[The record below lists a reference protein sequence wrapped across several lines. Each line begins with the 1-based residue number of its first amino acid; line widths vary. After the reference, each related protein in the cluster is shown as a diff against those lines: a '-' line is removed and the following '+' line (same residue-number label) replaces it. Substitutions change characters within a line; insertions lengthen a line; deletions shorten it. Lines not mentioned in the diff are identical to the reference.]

1 MRKLYNFQR
10 DILYK
15 VKNHSRCALYCGL
28 GTGKTLMSL
37 TKAKRMCIDH
47 ALPLYV
53 LIVCQKSKVSDWCE
67 EAKEVFA
74 DTNMS
79 VRCLHSTAS
88 INEYIKNGH
97 IGVITYDLIWRRK
110 NLDNI
115 MEHDYVMIMDESSL
129 IQHETA
135 KRTKSCM
142 KYAKS
147 AYGVILCSGTPI
159 SGKYEHLWTQLVIL
173 GWDIRKR
180 AFWNRYVDYEIDKS
194 QGFPLMIVH
203 GYKREE
209 NLHKKMAE
217 YGCVFLKT
225 EDAVDLPEAQNINIK
240 VPVIDEYN
248 YFRRY
253 HLVTLSDGTEIVGDN
268 ILTQLL
274 GERQLCGICN
284 QHKLDAFKDLIES
297 TSERVIVFYNFT
309 AELEKMKD
317 CIEDR
322 PVSIVNGETKDLS
335 AYNEYDNSITFI
347 QYQAG
352 AMGLNLQKAHITV
365 YFTPPL
371 SSELYEQSLGRTR
384 RIGQNNH
391 CLYYHLIC
399 ENSVEEKIY
408 RTLAMRMDYTERLFE
423 KDIS

>member
-1 MRKLYNFQR
+1 MKRQLYRFQN
-10 DILYK
+10 DILDN
-15 VKNHSRCALYCGL
+15 VKDFNKCALYCGL

-37 TKAKRMCIDH
+37 TKAHSMYTGYI
-47 ALPLYV
+47 
-53 LIVCQKSKVSDWCE
+53 LIVCQKSKIEDWVNE
-67 EAKEVFA
+67 SREVF
-74 DTNMS
+74 DTEPIYI
-79 VRCLHSTAS
+79 LHSDIA
-88 INEYIKNGH
+88 IKKLIEEGG
-97 IGVITYDLIWRRK
+97 IGIITYDLIWRRK
-110 NLDNI
+110 CLDELMDYKYI
-115 MEHDYVMIMDESSL
+115 MILDESSL

-135 KRTKSCM
+135 KRTKACM

-147 AYGVILCSGTPI
+147 ACGLILCSGTPI
-159 SGKYEHLWTQLVIL
+159 SGKYEHLWTQLVML
-173 GWDIRKR
+173 GWDIRKQS
-180 AFWNRYVDYEIDKS
+180 FWNRYVDYEIDKS

-209 NLHKKMAE
+209 NLHQKMAE

-225 EDAVDLPEAQNINIK
+225 EDAVDLPEYQDININ
-240 VPVIDEYN
+240 VPATKLYKE
-248 YFRRY
+248 FKKTRY
-253 HLVTLSDGTEIVGDN
+253 VTLSDGTEIVGNN

-284 QHKLDAFKDLIES
+284 EDKLEAFKDLIES
-297 TSERVIVFYNFT
+297 TVERVLVFYNFT

-322 PVSIVNGETKDLS
+322 PISIVNGNTKNLT
-335 AYNEYDNSITFI
+335 AYDNCDNSITFI

-371 SSELYEQSLGRTR
+371 SSELYEQSRGRTR

-391 CLYYHLIC
+391 CLYYHLVC

-408 RTLAMRMDYTERLFE
+408 KTLAMRMDYTERLFE
-423 KDIS
+423 KDLKNT

>member
-1 MRKLYNFQR
+1 MEKIELYKFQK
-10 DILYK
+10 DILK
-15 VKNHSRCALYCGL
+15 KTNGLHKCALYL
-28 GTGKTLMSL
+28 GMGCGKTILSTEHVKSIFKNRDNIL
-37 TKAKRMCIDH
+37 VI
-47 ALPLYV
+47 
-53 LIVCQKSKVSDWCE
+53 CQKSKISDWYEHLNYYCGYHTE
-67 EAKEVFA
+67 ILSDWKLNQWKSIEKYE
-74 DTNMS
+74 N
-79 VRCLHSTAS
+79 TAFI
-88 INEYIKNGH
+88 IN
-97 IGVITYDLIWRRK
+97 YDLVYRRK
-110 NLDNI
+110 EINNI
-115 MEHDYVMIMDESSL
+115 INFHLILDESSL
-129 IQHETA
+129 IQHEHT
-135 KRTKSCM
+135 KRTKAIM
-142 KYAKS
+142 KLNFLS
-147 AYGVILCSGTPI
+147 VTLLSGTVI
-159 SGKYEHLWTQLVIL
+159 SGKYEHLWSQLVIL

-180 AFWNRYVDYEIDKS
+180 TFWNRYVDYEIDKS

-225 EDAVDLPEAQNINIK
+225 EDAVDLPEAQNIDIK
-240 VPVIDEYN
+240 VQVIDEYKC
-248 YFRRY
+248 FRRD
-253 HLVTLSDGTEIVGDN
+253 HIVTLSDGTEIVGDN

-284 QHKLDAFKDLIES
+284 QNKLDAFKDLIES

-317 CIEDR
+317 YIEDR
-322 PVSIVNGETKDLS
+322 PVSIVNGETKDLN
-335 AYNEYDNSITFI
+335 AYNEYDNSVTFI

-391 CLYYHLIC
+391 CMYYHLVC

>member
-15 VKNHSRCALYCGL
+15 VKNHNRCALYCGL

-37 TKAKRMCIDH
+37 VKAKKMCIDH
-47 ALPLYV
+47 ALTLYV
-53 LIVCQKSKVSDWCE
+53 LVVCQKSKVFDWCK
-67 EAKEVFA
+67 EAREVFA
-74 DTNMS
+74 DTNMKTQY
-79 VRCLHSTAS
+79 LHSSAS
-88 INEYIKNGH
+88 INEFIEDGH

-110 NLDNI
+110 NLDEL
-115 MEHDYVMIMDESSL
+115 MEHDYIMILDESSL

-135 KRTKSCM
+135 KRTKACM

-147 AYGVILCSGTPI
+147 AYGLILCSGTPV
-159 SGKYEHLWTQLVIL
+159 SGKYEHLWTQLVML

-180 AFWNRYVDYEIDKS
+180 TFWNRYVDYEIDKS
-194 QGFPLMIVH
+194 QGFPLTIVH
-203 GYKREE
+203 GYKREA
-209 NLHKKMAE
+209 NLHQKMAE

-225 EDAVDLPEAQNINIK
+225 EDAVDLPEAQNIDIK
-240 VPVIDEYN
+240 VEATDEYK

-253 HLVTLSDGTEIVGDN
+253 HLVELNDGTEIVGDN

-284 QHKLDAFKDLIES
+284 QHKLEAFKDLIES
-297 TSERVIVFYNFT
+297 TSERVLVFYNFT
-309 AELEKMKD
+309 EELERMKN
-317 CIEDR
+317 CVEDR
-322 PVSIVNGETKDLS
+322 PISIVNGDIKNLS
-335 AYNEYDNSITFI
+335 AYDTCDNSITFI

-391 CLYYHLIC
+391 CLYYHLVC
-399 ENSVEEKIY
+399 EGSVEEKIY
-408 RTLAMRMDYTERLFE
+408 KTLAMRMDYTERLFE
-423 KDIS
+423 KDIK